1 MTGKRFQLF
10 VSSTFEDL
18 KEERKTIQEA
28 ILRLDHFPAGMEGFP
43 AADDSAWELI
53 KQVIDDS
60 DYYLLIIAGRYG
72 SQDDQGTSY
81 TEKEYNYALA
91 SEKPVIAFIHG
102 DPNSLP
108 HAYVERSEVDREKLK
123 AFVQRVKFKHHCK
136 FWKDKHELQVSI
148 YPAIQQLIKSKPA
161 LGWTRQAD
169 GPSVDELN
177 RRLVELQSK
186 YDACR
191 AELDAVRERAV
202 SFDQVL
208 SGELTIDYEVVWQN
222 QSVESKS
229 VVLTWMEVFMKLA
242 EGFQDGLVRAHSI
255 DVSFLPT
262 PLHGSIHTDGA
273 ASEKIIAH
281 LFTAGVINS
290 FHRDYVENQP
300 SGRSRHHN
308 EVVWTLTELG
318 KKLYYAHI
326 AKSQVVA

>member
-1 MTGKRFQLF
+1 M
-10 VSSTFEDL
+10 
-18 KEERKTIQEA
+18 
-28 ILRLDHFPAGMEGFP
+28 ILT
-43 AADDSAWELI
+43 
-53 KQVIDDS
+53 
-60 DYYLLIIAGRYG
+60 IAGRYG

-108 HAYVERSEVDREKLK
+108 HAHVERSEIDREKLK
-123 AFVQRVKFKHHCK
+123 AFVQRVKSKHHCK
-136 FWKDKHELQVSI
+136 FWKDKHELQASI
-148 YPAIQQLIKSKPA
+148 YPTIQQLIKSKPA

-186 YDACR
+186 YDGCK
-191 AELDAVRERAV
+191 AELDAVKERAV

-208 SGELTIDYEVVWQN
+208 SGELTIDYKVVWKN

-242 EGFQDGLVRAHSI
+242 EGFKEGWVYTNFIVGSVLSEPV
-255 DVSFLPT
+255 
-262 PLHGSIHTDGA
+262 HGSIRTDGVA
-273 ASEKIIAH
+273 NEKIIAH

-290 FHRDYVENQP
+290 FHR
-300 SGRSRHHN
+300 RLR
-308 EVVWTLTELG
+308 
-318 KKLYYAHI
+318 
-326 AKSQVVA
+326 